1 MINSCGIILVNKK
14 GKFLLLKNKNY
25 YDFPKGE
32 NQEGE
37 AFLQT
42 ALRELEE
49 ETGIKKVNL
58 LGLNRFSTDPY
69 RNGKKQAHYFLA
81 YTDAPEE
88 SVILGIN
95 PELGFPEHDDYFWLT
110 NNEVCDKL
118 NERVKKVFL
127 QAIKWLI
134 P

>member
-1 MINSCGIILVNKK
+1 MINSCGIILVNTE

-49 ETGIKKVNL
+49 ETNLKNVEFRFGIT
-58 LGLNRFSTDPY
+58 RFSTQPY
-69 RNGKKQAHYFLA
+69 RNGKKQAHYFIA
-81 YTDAPEE
+81 RTDHKENE
-88 SVILGIN
+88 VILNIN
-95 PELGFPEHDDYFWLT
+95 PELGFPEHDAYFWLT
-110 NNEVCDKL
+110 KEEVCDKL
-118 NERVKKVFL
+118 NNRVKNVFL
-127 QAIKWLI
+127 SALNML
-134 P
+134 